1 MHIAFRTDASLQIGT
16 GHIMRCLTLADAMR
30 KHGAHCSFISREHKG
45 NMIDWVSQRDHS
57 ALRLPLESDRNAANA
72 TPEHASWLGTNWA
85 TDAQQTQQLLEGKTI
100 DWLVVDHYGLD
111 YRWEL
116 ALRPYCK
123 RLMVIDD
130 LADRPHHCDLLLDQ
144 NLGRNAVDYCGLLEP
159 QTQTLIGPTYALLR
173 PEFSQLRA
181 YSLARRAQPQLQ
193 RILVFMGGV
202 DKDNATGQ
210 VLTALQ
216 NTQLPRDMHI
226 TVVMGRHAPWM
237 QQVQSQAAQIPVPT
251 QVLVGVNNMSQ
262 LMADSD
268 FAIGAAG
275 STSWERCCLGL
286 PTALMVLAPNQ
297 QAGAEAL
304 FKSGAAI
311 VLENPQQLQ
320 GLFSERE
327 LAKLLLQLRQMSDAA
342 ALLSSGNGVM
352 YAAETIKA
360 MNV

>member
-1 MHIAFRTDASLQIGT
+1 
-16 GHIMRCLTLADAMR
+16 
-30 KHGAHCSFISREHKG
+30 
-45 NMIDWVSQRDHS
+45 
-57 ALRLPLESDRNAANA
+57 
-72 TPEHASWLGTNWA
+72 
-85 TDAQQTQQLLEGKTI
+85 
-100 DWLVVDHYGLD
+100 
-111 YRWEL
+111 
-116 ALRPYCK
+116 
-123 RLMVIDD
+123 MVIDD